1 MRTKRQRLAAVTL
14 LGGLMTLGIGL
25 SAGPSSAAVDD
36 CLGYVGKAQSGSLHI
51 TTVPAAGADVP
62 VGSSVNMQATWDE
75 DAWDETDSF
84 YVCGTIAGEYN
95 EALSSQDRGVANNGT
110 YSAAA
115 SVPADTPAG
124 SDVCFLGVI
133 KGRFTDQTQGKMLS
147 ETVCYRTAAVVQAT
161 TTTTTTTVI
170 TTPPVVEPA
179 VVEAGAPAAPAV
191 EAAPAPIEEPAPLP
205 QLPRTGGSADL
216 LAGIGAITLALGGAA
231 RFLGRSR
238 PAQG

>member
-1 MRTKRQRLAAVTL
+1 MRRKSQRLAAATM

-51 TTVPAAGADVP
+51 TTVPAAGAEVP
-62 VGSSVNMQATWDE
+62 VGSLVNMQATWDE
-75 DAWDETDSF
+75 DAFDETDSF
-84 YVCGTIAGEYN
+84 YLCGTLAGEYS

-115 SVPADTPAG
+115 SVPADLPAG

-147 ETVCYRTAAVVQAT
+147 ETVCYRTAAAAAPTTT
-161 TTTTTTTVI
+161 TTTTTTTV
-170 TTPPVVEPA
+170 TTAPPVVEPA
-179 VVEAGAPAAPAV
+179 VIEAGTPAAPV
-191 EAAPAPIEEPAPLP
+191 IEAAPAPVEAPAPLP
-205 QLPRTGGSADL
+205 QLPRTGGGS
-216 LAGIGAITLALGGAA
+216 TC
-231 RFLGRSR
+231 
-238 PAQG
+238 